1 MLRCATAKARMK
13 IQYLEPKIPK
23 QMKKTLAVLAGMTL
37 LLVVSLAFTSPDRG
51 PGWKNLKILPQ
62 NTTEQQM
69 DSVMEHFS
77 VSLNVGCEFCHVKTI
92 NGTTEEW
99 DMASDKKK
107 HKLQA
112 REMMKM
118 TNELNDRYFPYG
130 GKAADLNTALTVT
143 CYSCHNGRKEPLVK
157 PKPAATDSTRKAP

>member
-1 MLRCATAKARMK
+1 MR
-13 IQYLEPKIPK
+13 YLEAKIPK
-23 QMKKTLAVLAGMTL
+23 QMKKTFAVLAGMTVL
-37 LLVVSLAFTSPDRG
+37 LTVSLAFTNADRD

-62 NTTEQQM
+62 NTTGQQM

-77 VSLNVGCEFCHVKTI
+77 ISLNVGCEFCHVKTVKGG
-92 NGTTEEW
+92 NEEW

-118 TNELNDRYFPYG
+118 TNEINDRYFPYG

-143 CYSCHNGRKEPLVK
+143 CYSCHNGHKEPMV
-157 PKPAATDSTRKAP
+157 KPAAADSTKKTP